1 MHPVRV
7 AFWLVISAMV
17 LTAAQAAVAA
27 WLLVRFDARYTSG
40 APWTLDENLQ
50 LRAVE
55 DRLAVMLVLFAGL
68 SLLLAGVATAVP
80 RRSPHTR
87 LVVSVA
93 LLLVADALLL
103 GVVFSP
109 DSALLADSE
118 AQEAHLQ
125 TMLPLWYSGVHA
137 TVFCGVIV
145 ASVLAVLRLG
155 REPAAD
161 YYQWHDPAASWRGFT
176 SWLDVARGRNM

>member
-7 AFWLVISAMV
+7 AFWLVISAMA
-17 LTAAQAAVAA
+17 LTAAQAGVAA

-55 DRLAVMLVLFAGL
+55 DRLAGALVLFSGL
-68 SLLLAGVATAVP
+68 SLMLAGVAMAVP

-93 LLLVADALLL
+93 LLLVALSLLL
-103 GVVFSP
+103 GPF
-109 DSALLADSE
+109 
-118 AQEAHLQ
+118 
-125 TMLPLWYSGVHA
+125 
-137 TVFCGVIV
+137 
-145 ASVLAVLRLG
+145 
-155 REPAAD
+155 
-161 YYQWHDPAASWRGFT
+161 DP
-176 SWLDVARGRNM
+176 

>member
-7 AFWLVISAMV
+7 AFWLVISAMS
-17 LTAAQAAVAA
+17 LTAAQATVAA
-27 WLLVRFDARYTSG
+27 WLLVRFDARYAAG

-50 LRAVE
+50 LREVE
-55 DRLAVMLVLFAGL
+55 DRLAGVLVLFAGL
-68 SLLLAGVATAVP
+68 SLMLAGVATAVP

-87 LVVSVA
+87 LVVGVA

-125 TMLPLWYSGVHA
+125 TMLPLWYSGIQA
-137 TVFCGVIV
+137 TVFCGVIIV
-145 ASVLAVLRLG
+145 SVLAVLRLG
-155 REPAAD
+155 REAAAE
-161 YYQWHDPAASWRGFT
+161 YYQWHDPAASWHGFT
-176 SWLDVARGRNM
+176 SWLDVARGRTV